1 MYIFMLFSI
10 YMSETPTP
18 TTPAP
23 SSSPMPS
30 PDTSNPCSTL
40 SAGSPAER
48 AGRLVAYPS
57 VERSER
63 YAQRLTCGGL
73 ELRFTRRDDGVAS
86 PGHPA
91 FAWDTVMR
99 STPTRETAT
108 TATASAVG
116 NSSVFH
122 NLNGDALPLA
132 PLHGHADPI
141 VVAHGAAMNQ
151 STHNA
156 AFYCDTPASTG
167 RLFMYG
173 GRVGKPV
180 RGPLASPTVQSGHDG
195 LLRWEGDVTALGGV
209 RWDPTPLVVLDAKR
223 AAELGCAEGR
233 RAWEGS
239 SCELDGKLSV
249 VAEFHGRLWLYA
261 RFNPAMGLR
270 YVQVA
275 SAPATRPLELGR
287 FEPISFANSSWSSAT
302 ANIYF
307 LAVTASADGQRLV
320 GLFPGFFG
328 SPDAPGTEGGVWYSE
343 SRDGATWSDP
353 LLLMPAA
360 IEKGRTDLHPVGGFE
375 ARADGSLAFEV
386 DHRIDLYHSE
396 GGEPPFTCAYELGAR
411 ALVSPPP
418 RSSSTPPWAP
428 PPSHVASWSQR
439 RRRAR
444 WLASAVPLL
453 IGLCAGAICLH
464 VLCGE
469 LHWRKTRR
477 GRRSAYSQVVKS
489 ES

>member
-1 MYIFMLFSI
+1 M
-10 YMSETPTP
+10 
-18 TTPAP
+18 
-23 SSSPMPS
+23 
-30 PDTSNPCSTL
+30 NPCATL
-40 SAGSPAER
+40 SVGSPLER
-48 AGRLVAYPS
+48 SGRLVAYPH
-57 VERSER
+57 ERSER

-73 ELRFTRRDDGVAS
+73 ELRFTRRDDGVAL

-99 STPTRETAT
+99 STLTRDTAT
-108 TATASAVG
+108 DTASVVEELLDVG
-116 NSSVFH
+116 SSSVYSD
-122 NLNGDALPLA
+122 NLDGDALLPLA
-132 PLHGHADPI
+132 PLHGAHADPI
-141 VVAHGAAMNQ
+141 VVARGAAMNQ

-156 AFYCDTPASTG
+156 AFVCGTPASAG

-180 RGPLASPTVQSGHDG
+180 RGPLATPTVQSGHDG
-195 LLRWEGDVTALGGV
+195 LLRWEGDMTALGGV
-209 RWDPTPLVVLDAKR
+209 RWSPTPLVVLDA
-223 AAELGCAEGR
+223 AQLGCAEGR

-249 VAEFHGRLWLYA
+249 VAEFRGRLWLYA

-287 FEPISFANSSWSSAT
+287 FAPISFANSSRSSWSAAT

-307 LAVTASADGQRLV
+307 LAVAASADGQRLV
-320 GLFPGFFG
+320 GLFPGFVG
-328 SPDAPGTEGGVWYSE
+328 APDAPGAEGGVWYSE
-343 SRDGATWSDP
+343 SRDGVTWRDP
-353 LLLMPAA
+353 LLLVPAA

-375 ARADGSLAFEV
+375 ARADGGLSFEV
-386 DHRIDLYHSE
+386 DHRVDLYHSE
-396 GGEPPFTCAYELGAR
+396 GGEPPFTCAYELGAP

-418 RSSSTPPWAP
+418 KVSAPPWAP
-428 PPSHVASWSQR
+428 PPSHVASSSQR
-439 RRRAR
+439 RQRAR
-444 WLASAVPLL
+444 WLATAVPML
-453 IGLCAGAICLH
+453 IGLCAGAVCLH
-464 VLCGE
+464 GLCGE